1 MTMSTAALTAHDN
14 PSDHHASQ
22 RTAVFGMTIFLA
34 SEAMLFAGL
43 IAGYIVLRLSSPAW
57 PPSAEYPK
65 LPVVLTGINTVF
77 LITSSFTYHFAEVA
91 VKKGKKGT
99 AWLFLTVL
107 LGSLFVG
114 VQAYE
119 WYHMH
124 HEGLWF
130 NTGGVYGSSFF
141 VLTGFH
147 GLHVLIGVLMIAWAL
162 IRQLGG
168 AYTAQ
173 SHTYLILAGM
183 YWHFVDVVWLFLYS
197 VLYLV

>member
-1 MTMSTAALTAHDN
+1 MSTAALTAHDS

-22 RTAVFGMTIFLA
+22 RTAVFGMTLFLA

-57 PPSAEYPK
+57 PPSPDLPK

-77 LITSSFTYHFAEVA
+77 LIASSFTYHAAEVA

-107 LGSLFVG
+107 LGSLFLCIQG
-114 VQAYE
+114 YE

-197 VLYLV
+197 VLYLI

>member
-43 IAGYIVLRLSSPAW
+43 IAGYVVLRLSSPAW
-57 PPSAEYPK
+57 PPSADLPK

-107 LGSLFVG
+107 LGSLFLCIQG
-114 VQAYE
+114 YE

>member
-1 MTMSTAALTAHDN
+1 
-14 PSDHHASQ
+14 
-22 RTAVFGMTIFLA
+22 
-34 SEAMLFAGL
+34 MLFAGL

-57 PPSAEYPK
+57 PPSPDLPA

-77 LITSSFTYHFAEVA
+77 LIASSFTYHAAEVA
-91 VKKGKKGT
+91 VKKGKKGIF
-99 AWLFLTVL
+99 WLFVTVL
-107 LGSLFVG
+107 LGSLFLG

-130 NTGGVYGSSFF
+130 NKGGAYGASFF

-173 SHTYLILAGM
+173 NHTYLVLAGM
-183 YWHFVDVVWLFLYS
+183 YWHFVDVVWLFLYT

>member
-43 IAGYIVLRLSSPAW
+43 IAGYVVLRLSSPAW
-57 PPSAEYPK
+57 PPSADLPK

-107 LGSLFVG
+107 LGSLFLCI
-114 VQAYE
+114 QAYE

-147 GLHVLIGVLMIAWAL
+147 GLHVLVGVLMIAWAL

>member
-1 MTMSTAALTAHDN
+1 MSTAALTAHDN

-22 RTAVFGMTIFLA
+22 RTAVFGMTLFLA

-57 PPSAEYPK
+57 PPSPDLPK

-77 LITSSFTYHFAEVA
+77 LIASSFTYHAAEVA

-107 LGSLFVG
+107 LGSLFLCIQG
-114 VQAYE
+114 YE

-124 HEGLWF
+124 HQGLWF

>member
-1 MTMSTAALTAHDN
+1 MSTAALTAHDS

-43 IAGYIVLRLSSPAW
+43 IAGYVVLRLSSPAW

-107 LGSLFVG
+107 LGSLFLCI
-114 VQAYE
+114 QAYE

>member
-1 MTMSTAALTAHDN
+1 MSSAALTAHET
-14 PSDHHASQ
+14 PHAPP

-57 PPSAEYPK
+57 PPSPDLPK
-65 LPVVLTGINTVF
+65 LPVILTGINTVF

-91 VKKGKKGT
+91 VKKGKKGIP
-99 AWLFLTVL
+99 WLFLTVL
-107 LGSLFVG
+107 LGSLFLCI
-114 VQAYE
+114 QAYE

-197 VLYLV
+197 VLYLI

>member
-57 PPSAEYPK
+57 PPSPDLPK

-99 AWLFLTVL
+99 AWLSLTVL
-107 LGSLFVG
+107 LGSLFLCIQG
-114 VQAYE
+114 YE

>member
-1 MTMSTAALTAHDN
+1 MSTAALTAHDS

-43 IAGYIVLRLSSPAW
+43 IAGYVVLRLSSPAW

-107 LGSLFVG
+107 LGSLFLCIQG
-114 VQAYE
+114 YE

>member
-1 MTMSTAALTAHDN
+1 MSTAALAAHDAPHN
-14 PSDHHASQ
+14 PPKLAI
-22 RTAVFGMTIFLA
+22 FGMTMFLA

-57 PPSAEYPK
+57 PPSPEYPK
-65 LPVVLTGINTVF
+65 LPVLLTGINTVF

-91 VKKGKKGT
+91 VKKGKKGIF
-99 AWLFLTVL
+99 WLFVTVL
-107 LGSLFVG
+107 LGTLFLCI
-114 VQAYE
+114 QAYE
-119 WYHMH
+119 WYHLH

-130 NTGGVYGSSFF
+130 NKGGAYGASFF

-147 GLHVLIGVLMIAWAL
+147 GLHVLVGVLLIAWAL

-168 AYTAQ
+168 AFTAH

>member
-1 MTMSTAALTAHDN
+1 MSTAALTAHDS
-14 PSDHHASQ
+14 PSDHQASQ

-57 PPSAEYPK
+57 PPSPEYPK
-65 LPVVLTGINTVF
+65 LPVLLTGINTVF

-91 VKKGKKGT
+91 VKKGKKGIF
-99 AWLFLTVL
+99 WLFVTVL
-107 LGSLFVG
+107 LGTLFLCI
-114 VQAYE
+114 QAYE
-119 WYHMH
+119 WYHLH

-130 NTGGVYGSSFF
+130 NKGGAYGASFF
-141 VLTGFH
+141 LLTGFH
-147 GLHVLIGVLMIAWAL
+147 GLHVLVGVLMIAWAL

>member
-43 IAGYIVLRLSSPAW
+43 IAGYVVLRLSSPAW
-57 PPSAEYPK
+57 PPSPDLPK

-107 LGSLFVG
+107 LGSLFLCIQG
-114 VQAYE
+114 YE

>member
-1 MTMSTAALTAHDN
+1 MSTAALTAHDS

-57 PPSAEYPK
+57 PPSPDLPA

-91 VKKGKKGT
+91 VKKGKTGIF
-99 AWLFLTVL
+99 WLFVTVL
-107 LGSLFVG
+107 LGSLFLG
-114 VQAYE
+114 IQAYE

-130 NTGGVYGSSFF
+130 NKGGADGASFF

-173 SHTYLILAGM
+173 SHTYLVLAGM
-183 YWHFVDVVWLFLYS
+183 YWHFVDVVWLFLYT

>member
-1 MTMSTAALTAHDN
+1 MSTAALTAHDS

-57 PPSAEYPK
+57 PPSPEYPK
-65 LPVVLTGINTVF
+65 LPVLLTGINTVF

-91 VKKGKKGT
+91 VKKGKKGIF
-99 AWLFLTVL
+99 WLFVTVL
-107 LGSLFVG
+107 LGTLFLCI
-114 VQAYE
+114 QAYE

-147 GLHVLIGVLMIAWAL
+147 GLHVLVGVLMIAWAL

>member
-1 MTMSTAALTAHDN
+1 MSTAALTAHDS

-57 PPSAEYPK
+57 PPSPDLPK

-77 LITSSFTYHFAEVA
+77 LIASSFTYHAAEVA

-99 AWLFLTVL
+99 AWLFVTVL
-107 LGSLFVG
+107 LGSLFLCI
-114 VQAYE
+114 QAYE

-130 NTGGVYGSSFF
+130 NTGGAYGSSFF

>member
-1 MTMSTAALTAHDN
+1 M
-14 PSDHHASQ
+14 
-22 RTAVFGMTIFLA
+22 A
-34 SEAMLFAGL
+34 SEARKMVMLFAGL

-57 PPSAEYPK
+57 PPSPDLPK
-65 LPVVLTGINTVF
+65 LPILLTGINTVF
-77 LITSSFTYHFAEVA
+77 LIASSFTYHAAEVA

-107 LGSLFVG
+107 LGSLFLCI
-114 VQAYE
+114 QAYE

-130 NTGGVYGSSFF
+130 NTGGAYGSSFF

-147 GLHVLIGVLMIAWAL
+147 GLHVLVGVLMIAWAL

>member
-1 MTMSTAALTAHDN
+1 MSTAAFAAHDN

-57 PPSAEYPK
+57 PPSPDLPK
-65 LPVVLTGINTVF
+65 LPILLTGINTVF
-77 LITSSFTYHFAEVA
+77 LITSSFAYHAAEVS
-91 VKKGKKGT
+91 VKKGKSGL

-107 LGSLFVG
+107 LGSLFLG

-130 NTGGVYGSSFF
+130 NTGGAYGSSFF

-197 VLYLV
+197 VLYLA

>member
-1 MTMSTAALTAHDN
+1 MSTAALTAHDS

-57 PPSAEYPK
+57 PPSPEYPA
-65 LPVVLTGINTVF
+65 LPVLLTGINTVF
-77 LITSSFTYHFAEVA
+77 LIASSFTYHFAEVA
-91 VKKGKKGT
+91 VKKEKKGIF
-99 AWLFLTVL
+99 WLFATVL
-107 LGSLFVG
+107 LGTLFLCI
-114 VQAYE
+114 QAYE
-119 WYHMH
+119 WYHLH

-130 NTGGVYGSSFF
+130 NKGGAYGASFF

-147 GLHVLIGVLMIAWAL
+147 GLHVLVGVLLIAWAL

-168 AYTAQ
+168 AFTAH

>member
-1 MTMSTAALTAHDN
+1 MSTAALTTHDS

-57 PPSAEYPK
+57 PPSPEYPK
-65 LPVVLTGINTVF
+65 LPVLLTGINTVF
-77 LITSSFTYHFAEVA
+77 LIASSFTYHFAEVS
-91 VKKGKKGT
+91 VKKGKKGIF
-99 AWLFLTVL
+99 WLFVTVL
-107 LGSLFVG
+107 LGTLFLCI
-114 VQAYE
+114 QAYE
-119 WYHMH
+119 WYHLH

-130 NTGGVYGSSFF
+130 NKGGAYGASFF

-147 GLHVLIGVLMIAWAL
+147 GLHVLVGVLLIAWAL

-168 AYTAQ
+168 AFTAH

>member
-1 MTMSTAALTAHDN
+1 MSTAALTAHDS

-22 RTAVFGMTIFLA
+22 RTAVFGMTLFLA

-57 PPSAEYPK
+57 PPSPDLPK

-77 LITSSFTYHFAEVA
+77 LIASSFTYHAAEVA

-107 LGSLFVG
+107 LGSLFLCIQG
-114 VQAYE
+114 YE

-197 VLYLV
+197 VLFLV

>member
-1 MTMSTAALTAHDN
+1 MSTAALTAHDN

-22 RTAVFGMTIFLA
+22 RTAVFGMTLFLA

-43 IAGYIVLRLSSPAW
+43 IAGYIVLRLSSPTW
-57 PPSAEYPK
+57 PPSPDLPK

-77 LITSSFTYHFAEVA
+77 LIASSFTYHAAEVA

-107 LGSLFVG
+107 LGSLFLCI
-114 VQAYE
+114 QAYE

>member
-1 MTMSTAALTAHDN
+1 MSTAAMTMHDN
-14 PSDHHASQ
+14 PHAASQ

-57 PPSAEYPK
+57 PPYEGLPA
-65 LPVVLTGINTVF
+65 LPVVLTGINTIF
-77 LITSSFTYHFAEVA
+77 LIASSFTYHAAEVA
-91 VKKGKKGT
+91 VKKGRRGT
-99 AWLFLTVL
+99 GWLFVTVL
-107 LGSLFVG
+107 LGTIFLG

-124 HEGLWF
+124 NLGLWF
-130 NTGGVYGSSFF
+130 NKGGAYGASFF

-147 GLHVLIGVLMIAWAL
+147 GLHVLVGVLMIAWAL

-168 AYTAQ
+168 AYTAE

-183 YWHFVDVVWLFLYS
+183 YWHFVDVVWLFLYTI
-197 VLYLV
+197 LYLI

>member
-1 MTMSTAALTAHDN
+1 MSTAALTAHDS

-57 PPSAEYPK
+57 PPSPDLPK
-65 LPVVLTGINTVF
+65 LPILLTGINTVF

-107 LGSLFVG
+107 LGSLFLCIQG
-114 VQAYE
+114 YE

-130 NTGGVYGSSFF
+130 NKGGAYGSSFF

-147 GLHVLIGVLMIAWAL
+147 GLHVLVGVLMIAWAL
-162 IRQLGG
+162 IRQFGG
-168 AYTAQ
+168 AFTAQ

>member
-1 MTMSTAALTAHDN
+1 MSTAALTAHDN

-43 IAGYIVLRLSSPAW
+43 IAGYVVLRLSSPAW
-57 PPSAEYPK
+57 PPSPDLPK

-107 LGSLFVG
+107 LGSLFLCIQG
-114 VQAYE
+114 YE

>member
-1 MTMSTAALTAHDN
+1 
-14 PSDHHASQ
+14 
-22 RTAVFGMTIFLA
+22 
-34 SEAMLFAGL
+34 
-43 IAGYIVLRLSSPAW
+43 
-57 PPSAEYPK
+57 
-65 LPVVLTGINTVF
+65 
-77 LITSSFTYHFAEVA
+77 
-91 VKKGKKGT
+91 
-99 AWLFLTVL
+99 LFLTVL
-107 LGSLFVG
+107 LGSLFLCI
-114 VQAYE
+114 QAYE

-130 NTGGVYGSSFF
+130 NTGGAYGSSFF

>member
-107 LGSLFVG
+107 LGSLFLCIQG
-114 VQAYE
+114 YE

>member
-1 MTMSTAALTAHDN
+1 MSTAALTAHDS

-43 IAGYIVLRLSSPAW
+43 IAGYIVLRLSSPTW
-57 PPSAEYPK
+57 PPSPDLPK
-65 LPVVLTGINTVF
+65 LPIILTGINTVF
-77 LITSSFTYHFAEVA
+77 LIASSFTYHAAEVA
-91 VKKGKKGT
+91 VKKCKTGT

-107 LGSLFVG
+107 LGSLFLG

-130 NTGGVYGSSFF
+130 N
-141 VLTGFH
+141 
-147 GLHVLIGVLMIAWAL
+147 
-162 IRQLGG
+162 
-168 AYTAQ
+168 
-173 SHTYLILAGM
+173 
-183 YWHFVDVVWLFLYS
+183 
-197 VLYLV
+197 

>member
-1 MTMSTAALTAHDN
+1 MSTAALTAHES
-14 PSDHHASQ
+14 PSDHHAFQ

-57 PPSAEYPK
+57 PPAPELPK
-65 LPVVLTGINTVF
+65 LPILLTGINTVF
-77 LITSSFTYHFAEVA
+77 LITSSFTYHFAEAA
-91 VKKGKKGT
+91 VKKGKKGIF
-99 AWLFLTVL
+99 WLLVTVL
-107 LGSLFVG
+107 LGSLFLCI
-114 VQAYE
+114 QAYE

-130 NTGGVYGSSFF
+130 NKGGAYGASFF

-147 GLHVLIGVLMIAWAL
+147 GLHVLVGVLLIAWAL

>member
-1 MTMSTAALTAHDN
+1 MSTAALTAHDDS
-14 PSDHHASQ
+14 PDHRASQ

-57 PPSAEYPK
+57 PPSPDLPK
-65 LPVVLTGINTVF
+65 LPVLLTGINTVF
-77 LITSSFTYHFAEVA
+77 LIASSFAFHAAEVA
-91 VKKGKKGT
+91 VKKGKSGV
-99 AWLFLTVL
+99 AWLLVTVL

-130 NTGGVYGSSFF
+130 NQGGAYGATFF

-147 GLHVLIGVLMIAWAL
+147 GLHVIIGVLMIAWAL